1 MLFIPPPLLC
11 LLIGTAMYFLPKV
24 ASYSVHF
31 AVIAFVITFSFLIAE
46 GSVLQFFIRKTTIN
60 PHDFKHTTQLV
71 STGIFRFSRN
81 PMYLSLLLM
90 LIAWSLWLGNSLAWL
105 GVIVFILVMNRFQIA
120 REEAYLE
127 SSLQTKRKTLAIKN
141 TFMRKVFLSILN
153 LFLRCLHKAEEI
165 TIWF

>member
-31 AVIAFVITFSFLIAE
+31 AVIAFVITLSFLIALS
-46 GSVLQFFIRKTTIN
+46 SVVQFFICKTSIN

-90 LIAWSLWLGNSLAWL
+90 LIAWTVWLGNSLAWI
-105 GVIVFILVMNRFQIA
+105 GVLAFILVINRFQIA
-120 REEAYLE
+120 REETYLE
-127 SSLQTKRKTLAIKN
+127 SKFGDEYRHYKQ
-141 TFMRKVFLSILN
+141 KVRRWL
-153 LFLRCLHKAEEI
+153 
-165 TIWF
+165 

>member
-11 LLIGTAMYFLPKV
+11 LFIAIAMSFLPKI

-31 AVIAFVITFSFLIAE
+31 SVIVFVISLSFLIALS
-46 GSVLQFFIRKTTIN
+46 SVMQFFICKTSIN
-60 PHDFKHTTQLV
+60 PRDFKGTTKLV

-90 LIAWSLWLGNSLAWL
+90 LIAWALWLGNSLTWL

-127 SSLQTKRKTLAIKN
+127 NKFGDEYRRYKQ
-141 TFMRKVFLSILN
+141 KVRRWL
-153 LFLRCLHKAEEI
+153 
-165 TIWF
+165 

>member
-11 LLIGTAMYFLPKV
+11 LLIGYSMYFLPRI

-31 AVIAFVITFSFLIAE
+31 AVIVFVITLSFLIAV
-46 GSVLQFFIRKTTIN
+46 GSVLQFFTHKTTIN

-81 PMYLSLLLM
+81 PMYLSLLLI
-90 LIAWSLWLGNSLAWL
+90 LIAWALWLGNSLACL
-105 GVIVFILVMNRFQIA
+105 GIIVFILVMNHFQIA

-127 SSLQTKRKTLAIKN
+127 SKFGDEYRHYKQ
-141 TFMRKVFLSILN
+141 KVRRWL
-153 LFLRCLHKAEEI
+153 
-165 TIWF
+165 

>member
-24 ASYSVHF
+24 ANYSVHF
-31 AVIAFVITFSFLIAE
+31 AVIAFVITLSFLIAG

-81 PMYLSLLLM
+81 PMYLSLLFNVNCVG
-90 LIAWSLWLGNSLAWL
+90 SLVG
-105 GVIVFILVMNRFQIA
+105 
-120 REEAYLE
+120 
-127 SSLQTKRKTLAIKN
+127 
-141 TFMRKVFLSILN
+141 
-153 LFLRCLHKAEEI
+153 
-165 TIWF
+165 

>member
-11 LLIGTAMYFLPKV
+11 LFIAIAMYFFIKI

-31 AVIAFVITFSFLIAE
+31 SVIVLLFPFILIALS
-46 GSVLQFFIRKTTIN
+46 SVMQFFICKTSIN
-60 PHDFKHTTQLV
+60 PRDFKGTTKLV

-90 LIAWSLWLGNSLAWL
+90 LIAWALWLGNSLAWL
-105 GVIVFILVMNRFQIA
+105 GVIVFILVMNHCQIA

-127 SSLQTKRKTLAIKN
+127 SKFGDEYRRYKQ
-141 TFMRKVFLSILN
+141 KVRRWL
-153 LFLRCLHKAEEI
+153 
-165 TIWF
+165 

>member
-31 AVIAFVITFSFLIAE
+31 AVIAFVITFSFLIAG

-71 STGIFRFSRN
+71 STGIFQFSRN

-127 SSLQTKRKTLAIKN
+127 SKFGDEYRRYKQNVRRWL
-141 TFMRKVFLSILN
+141 
-153 LFLRCLHKAEEI
+153 
-165 TIWF
+165 